1 MRLAKYG
8 KKQWLAASVLL
19 VLAAV
24 LSGVLAVFG
33 FLPGACFLLAA
44 ALVAWGLFLAFF
56 RDPRRV
62 VSQDMTELVSPADGV
77 IRDIEFIPN
86 DSCEE
91 EVLREQ
97 FSGYDI
103 LRIGIAQ
110 SVFDVHIDRTPC
122 GMTVTKKLAR
132 EKSSASSGEKGNKKE
147 SGSVLLCGTSSI
159 RDTSFPVALRQ
170 ISNAGL
176 KRISCAP
183 EEGDCLKKGAKIGM
197 ILFGCRTELYL
208 PAKTPVSITGA
219 VGEKVLAGKTVLAVF
234 CGENAREENAHDPHK

>member
-8 KKQWLAASVLL
+8 KKQWITASVLL

-24 LSGVLAVFG
+24 LSGVLVFFG
-33 FLPGACFLLAA
+33 FLPGGCFLLAA
-44 ALVAWGLFLAFF
+44 ALVAWGLFLALF
-56 RDPRRV
+56 RDPRRI

-77 IRDIEFIPN
+77 IKDIEFIPN
-86 DSCEE
+86 ASCEE

-122 GMTVTKKLAR
+122 GMTVTKKLVR
-132 EKSSASSGEKGNKKE
+132 EKGHKKE
-147 SGSVLLCGTSSI
+147 NGSVLLCGRASI
-159 RDTSFPVALRQ
+159 RNTSFPVALRQ
-170 ISNAGL
+170 ISGSGL
-176 KRISCAP
+176 KRVACAP
-183 EEGDCLKKGAKIGM
+183 EEGDCLKKGAKFGM
-197 ILFGCRTELYL
+197 ILFGFRTELYL

-219 VGEKVLAGKTVLAVF
+219 VGEKVLAGQTVLAVF
-234 CGENAREENAHDPHK
+234 SGEQN

>member
-8 KKQWLAASVLL
+8 KKQWITASVLL

-24 LSGVLAVFG
+24 LSGVLVFFG
-33 FLPGACFLLAA
+33 FLPGGCFLMAA
-44 ALVAWGLFLAFF
+44 ALVVWGLFLALF
-56 RDPRRV
+56 RDPRRI

-77 IRDIEFIPN
+77 IKDIEFIPN
-86 DSCEE
+86 ASCEE

-122 GMTVTKKLAR
+122 GMTVTKKLVR
-132 EKSSASSGEKGNKKE
+132 EKEHKKE
-147 SGSVLLCGTSSI
+147 NGSVLLCGTSSI
-159 RDTSFPVALRQ
+159 QDTSFPVAVRQ
-170 ISNAGL
+170 ISGSGL

-183 EEGDCLKKGAKIGM
+183 EEGDSLKKGAKIGM
-197 ILFGCRTELYL
+197 ILFGFRTELYL

-219 VGEKVLAGKTVLAVF
+219 VGEKVLAGQTVLAVF
-234 CGENAREENAHDPHK
+234 RGEQNP